1 MKKYQVFI
9 YDDES
14 GCNSPAIF
22 EARNESEAR
31 SKGNQYIKAWH
42 LVGGVVTAG
51 KEVKDE

>member
-22 EARNESEAR
+22 EARNESEA
-31 SKGNQYIKAWH
+31 SGKGN
-42 LVGGVVTAG
+42 
-51 KEVKDE
+51 